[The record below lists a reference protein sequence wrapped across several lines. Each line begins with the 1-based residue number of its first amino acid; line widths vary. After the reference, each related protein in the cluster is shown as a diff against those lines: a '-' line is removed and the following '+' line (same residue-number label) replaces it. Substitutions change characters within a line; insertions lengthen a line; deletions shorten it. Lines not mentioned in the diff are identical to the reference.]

1 MIATTINATN
11 VENITINN
19 YVICNFE
26 DMPVDSNEETTSF
39 SNERSRST
47 ETVTQRD
54 KVSNVQFVIAWT
66 RGHRVGIDEIVNEL
80 SLGRAWV
87 YYRYLRLL
95 ADGVPL
101 GAPVFGPPWAE
112 SDVVGLTAH
121 IRATGQND

>member
-26 DMPVDSNEETTSF
+26 NTVDSDEETIIS
-39 SNERSRST
+39 SPE
-47 ETVTQRD
+47 ETVVTRD

-66 RGHRVGIDEIVNEL
+66 RWHRVGINEIVSEL
-80 SLGRAWV
+80 TLGRAWV
-87 YYRYLRLL
+87 YYRYLRLVE
-95 ADGVPL
+95 DGVPL

-121 IRATGQND
+121 IRETEQNG